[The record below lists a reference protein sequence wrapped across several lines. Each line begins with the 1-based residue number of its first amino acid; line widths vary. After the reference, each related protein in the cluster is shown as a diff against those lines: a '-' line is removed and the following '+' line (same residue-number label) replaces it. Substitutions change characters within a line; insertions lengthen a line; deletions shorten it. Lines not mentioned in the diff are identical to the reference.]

1 MSDMKW
7 LRFIRKLKPYNIQ
20 KGLRYLKHY
29 GPKEFLI
36 RLSERMEPEE
46 VPYGPWREQYC
57 AKEEDLARQKNHK
70 FSYCPKISVVVPA
83 YRTPEIFLRQMI
95 ESLEKQSYE
104 NWELVIGNASP
115 EDETMAR
122 ILKEYTGK
130 DPRVKNVPIP
140 ENIGIAE
147 NTNAALAAAAGNFVG
162 FMDHDDLLAPDALFE
177 IAIRLE
183 KDPSI
188 DAFYTDEDKVRT
200 DLSEYFQP
208 HFKPDFNLDLLR
220 SNNYICHFFV
230 VRREIAEKTGGLVR
244 NTMGRRIM
252 IISSAARK
260 WREKLYTFRE
270 FYITGGSTAL
280 PPQTIRQASCTRM
293 RPEKRQLRET
303 LRAVAKREPSHC
315 VRIMASTM

>member
-1 MSDMKW
+1 
-7 LRFIRKLKPYNIQ
+7 
-20 KGLRYLKHY
+20 
-29 GPKEFLI
+29 
-36 RLSERMEPEE
+36 MEPEE

-95 ESLEKQSYE
+95 ESLEQQSYP

-130 DPRVKNVPIP
+130 GSARERTFRFRKISVLQRIR
-140 ENIGIAE
+140 
-147 NTNAALAAAAGNFVG
+147 TQR
-162 FMDHDDLLAPDALFE
+162 LLQQTGEFRWIYGSRRSACCRMRFL
-177 IAIRLE
+177 R
-183 KDPSI
+183 
-188 DAFYTDEDKVRT
+188 
-200 DLSEYFQP
+200 
-208 HFKPDFNLDLLR
+208 LR
-220 SNNYICHFFV
+220 SVWKRIRPSMFFIPMRTRYGLIFPNISSRISNRISIWICCGQTIISAISSLYGGRL
-230 VRREIAEKTGGLVR
+230 RRKPAAFVR

-303 LRAVAKREPSHC
+303 LLRCGEDGNRHTAFGLWLLRC
-315 VRIMASTM
+315 RL